1 MRTSISKGL
10 LSFVIHFCLGTS
22 KKFSLRSTF
31 IARSIMGIMY
41 SSPGPF
47 APGSAR
53 PRRNITALSYSRYT
67 RSPLIKISKVSI
79 ITIMIEIEIGSS
91 NGEIPNCSGFI
102 GIFFLSLVLNVL
114 CLVLYNYSLGF

>member
-1 MRTSISKGL
+1 MSKGE

-53 PRRNITALSYSRYT
+53 PSLNITALSYSRYT
-67 RSPLIKISKVSI
+67 RSPLSKISRVSI
-79 ITIMIEIEIGSS
+79 TTIMIAIEIGSS
-91 NGEIPNCSGFI
+91 NREVPNCIGFI
-102 GIFFLSLVLNVL
+102 GIFLLSLGLNAFVLFFIII
-114 CLVLYNYSLGF
+114 LGF